1 MVPGEA
7 GRDPMQDLES
17 VPGAV
22 VEELRPGE
30 DSVTVQARHTV
41 VETALVI
48 TPSRDGVT
56 LTDVLSRVK
65 NTE

>member
-22 VEELRPGE
+22 VEELRPGG
-30 DSVTVQARHTV
+30 DSVTAQARHTV
-41 VETALVI
+41 VETVLVI
-48 TPSRDGVT
+48 TPSRDDVT

>member
-22 VEELRPGE
+22 VEELRPGG